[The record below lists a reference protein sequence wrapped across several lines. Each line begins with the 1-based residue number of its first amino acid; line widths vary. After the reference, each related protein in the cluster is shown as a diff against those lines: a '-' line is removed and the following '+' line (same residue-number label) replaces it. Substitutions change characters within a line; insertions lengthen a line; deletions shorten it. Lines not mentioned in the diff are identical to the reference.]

1 MRHNLSCLT
10 IFFVLILKYLWKY
23 QNPSVLIV
31 DVMACARPRYV
42 FCRKLKE
49 NLSFWHIATKVP
61 VVFSPCIV
69 LVDTGDYHIKLE
81 THIGKQEEREKVD
94 EGIR

>member
-1 MRHNLSCLT
+1 MLT

-31 DVMACARPRYV
+31 DVMAWARPRYA

-61 VVFSPCIV
+61 VVFSPCIM
-69 LVDTGDYHIKLE
+69 LVGPKNYHTKLE
-81 THIGKQEEREKVD
+81 THIGKEEEREKVD
-94 EGIR
+94 KSIRQ

>member
-1 MRHNLSCLT
+1 MRNNVSCLT

-61 VVFSPCIV
+61 VVFSPCIM
-69 LVDTGDYHIKLE
+69 LVETEKLSYKIGDLHRQARRRRK
-81 THIGKQEEREKVD
+81 GR
-94 EGIR
+94 